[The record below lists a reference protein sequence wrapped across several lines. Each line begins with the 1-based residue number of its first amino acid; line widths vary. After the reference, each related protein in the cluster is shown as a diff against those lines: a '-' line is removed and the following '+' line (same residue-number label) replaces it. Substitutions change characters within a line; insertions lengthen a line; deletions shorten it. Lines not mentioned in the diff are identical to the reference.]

1 MQTKFTILFLDV
13 QLSGTKYIYIN
24 IKYIYIYICIYIKPS
39 GIKYI
44 YIKLSTFILNT
55 FTFILIYINVL

>member
-13 QLSGTKYIYIN
+13 QFGGTKYIYIN